1 MNKSLIAVAAA
12 AFAVTFAPAAEAG
25 FNLRVGGATS
35 LVQKAEWDA
44 EDAADYV
51 EERAEE
57 RAEAREEA
65 YEDSDA
71 LEDGEG
77 AYPRQRSAR
86 RQSQARAKVSDTAQ
100 ASEKPAQAST
110 ETSTTADVSD
120 KPETKKSEAKK
131 TEAKS
136 AVAAAD
142 GSRSCKQFFPSVGMT
157 LSVPCE

>member
-44 EDAADYV
+44 EDAADYI
-51 EERAEE
+51 EE

-86 RQSQARAKVSDTAQ
+86 RQSQPRAKVRDTAQ
-100 ASEKPAQAST
+100 AREKPAQAST
-110 ETSTTADVSD
+110 ETPSKTADVSD
-120 KPETKKSEAKK
+120 KPETKKSDAKK

>member
-44 EDAADYV
+44 EDAADYI
-51 EERAEE
+51 EE

-77 AYPRQRSAR
+77 TYLRQRSAR
-86 RQSQARAKVSDTAQ
+86 RQSRPRAKVRDTAQ
-100 ASEKPAQAST
+100 AKPAQAST
-110 ETSTTADVSD
+110 ETPSKTADVSD
-120 KPETKKSEAKK
+120 KPETKKSDAKK

>member
-44 EDAADYV
+44 EDAADYI
-51 EERAEE
+51 EE

-77 AYPRQRSAR
+77 TYPRQRSAR
-86 RQSQARAKVSDTAQ
+86 RQSRPRAKVRDTAQ
-100 ASEKPAQAST
+100 AREKPAQAST
-110 ETSTTADVSD
+110 ETSKTADVSD